1 MLLLVNIILLPTKE
15 MKLDKRYHE
24 IFSVCPR

>member
-1 MLLLVNIILLPTKE
+1 MLLLVNIILLPTKQ
-15 MKLDKRYHE
+15 MKLDKRYNE